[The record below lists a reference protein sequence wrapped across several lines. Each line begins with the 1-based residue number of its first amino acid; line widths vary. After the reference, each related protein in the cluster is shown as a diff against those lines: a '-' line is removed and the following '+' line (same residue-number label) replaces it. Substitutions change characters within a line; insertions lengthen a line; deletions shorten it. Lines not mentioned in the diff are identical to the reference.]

1 MANNWLVTSLHN
13 PMHCSQSPSIVLNP
27 GTGLNPL
34 NDNMPPSIA
43 ANGFSLLTGTALHQS
58 VVVEGL
64 LQARSHVWIATAD
77 LKDMHIKQGRRFVP
91 VLSVFDTLAERGVSF
106 RIVHAALPSRP
117 FRASLEALPRLTSGA
132 LELQICPRSHWKLLV
147 VDHQFAYCGSAN
159 FTGAGLGARSARKRN
174 MEMGFVTRTA
184 AEVEQIAQAFDTF
197 WVGEHCDDCGLRE
210 RCPDP
215 VR

>member
-1 MANNWLVTSLHN
+1 MQTELVLK
-13 PMHCSQSPSIVLNP
+13 
-27 GTGLNPL
+27 PL
-34 NDNMPPSIA
+34 NDIAPPSA
-43 ANGFSLLTGTALHQS
+43 SSNGFSLLAGTALHQS
-58 VVVEGL
+58 VIVDGL

-91 VLSVFDTLAERGVSF
+91 VLSAFDTLAERGVSF

-117 FRASLEALPRLTSGA
+117 FRASLEALPRLSAGA
-132 LELQICPRSHWKLLV
+132 LELQICPRSHWKLLI

-174 MEMGFVTRTA
+174 LEMGFVTRTSG
-184 AEVEQIAQAFDTF
+184 EVDQIAQAFDSF
-197 WVGEHCDDCGLRE
+197 WVGDHCEDCGLRD